1 MGGSGSRSGSRGGS
15 RRGSGEHAYSVA
27 PAVVLPGESIAAA
40 ATAAAAAAGGGG
52 GGAGVS
58 GAADSDSDSDCDLPS
73 AVAALKYRLRV
84 SEAKLAA
91 AETQLSQWRHAIG
104 RVMNAV
110 LLSPAMN
117 ELYRTRLSAILT
129 SLLPQVP
136 QIEKVMYVDCS
147 FPSVTSNAPRLDL
160 LRWHAKAEDGR
171 MRGEFAADF
180 RPQWTM
186 DVGIE
191 GRHYLVPFSLQVK
204 VWGFQLCGRMAAT
217 FPPNMSTVG
226 INFMSFPAMDMTID
240 VEVKWGVVQVPL
252 IRQAIA
258 SLIRNFFKGWVQ
270 RNLVDRSMTLPCIR
284 QGRKEGD
291 GMDDEDLKKARQAA
305 MEQAA
310 MTSMKRGVLG

>member
-1 MGGSGSRSGSRGGS
+1 
-15 RRGSGEHAYSVA
+15 
-27 PAVVLPGESIAAA
+27 VVLPGESIAAA
-40 ATAAAAAAGGGG
+40 ATAAAAAAGGG
-52 GGAGVS
+52 AGVS
-58 GAADSDSDSDCDLPS
+58 GVGDSDDPDDDDDLPS
-73 AVAALKYRLRV
+73 TVAALKYRLRV
-84 SEAKLAA
+84 SEAKLAS

-117 ELYRTRLSAILT
+117 DMYRTRLSAILT

-160 LRWHAKAEDGR
+160 LRWHAAEDGC

-191 GRHYLVPFSLQVK
+191 GRHWGLAFHLQVK

-217 FPPNMSTVG
+217 FPAGNMSTVA

-284 QGRKEGD
+284 QGRKEGE